1 MLETMDIYVIAFVL
15 AVITGPWQLSY
26 GQSAAI
32 LYASGI
38 GAVIG
43 SFFWGYLA
51 DHIGRKKAFIG
62 TIITCSGASLIL
74 AFTPTGDWIFLAVMR
89 TIIGFGQSR
98 LCQQLCLNRRSRRVA
113 GGRTLRVLPHAGV
126 WLARHVCDWRGADS
140 GRYRGLL
147 HDA

>member
-1 MLETMDIYVIAFVL
+1 MSVVEQQVVAQAAVRPQLTGNQWKIVTFCSLAGMLETMDIYVIAFVL

-51 DHIGRKKAFIG
+51 DHIGRKKA
-62 TIITCSGASLIL
+62 
-74 AFTPTGDWIFLAVMR
+74 
-89 TIIGFGQSR
+89 
-98 LCQQLCLNRRSRRVA
+98 
-113 GGRTLRVLPHAGV
+113 
-126 WLARHVCDWRGADS
+126 
-140 GRYRGLL
+140 
-147 HDA
+147 